1 MTAEARGS
9 MQQLFAGAALL
20 SAAMCS
26 GPGLAGMS
34 ADCAAIVSNASL
46 QAVSRAPVIGQTIA
60 RGRPLAIE
68 PSVMRAEV
76 EVFGPQTQIYE
87 VDVAI
92 DRECH
97 VLATSTRLESEAVPA
112 R

>member
-1 MTAEARGS
+1 MTAETRGS
-9 MQQLFAGAALL
+9 TRQLFAAALL

-26 GPGLAGMS
+26 TPSLAGMS
-34 ADCAAIVSNASL
+34 ADCAAIVNKASL
-46 QAVSRAPVIGQTIA
+46 QAVNRAPVIGQTIA
-60 RGRPLAIE
+60 LGRPFAIE

-76 EVFGPQTQIYE
+76 EVFGPQTQIYA

-92 DRECH
+92 DRDCR
-97 VLATSTRLESEAVPA
+97 VLATSTRLESESESP